1 MELINADLL
10 ARQINLLC
18 GTGIS
23 HEAVQKFVQEEN
35 LFYGSTDTLIAEN
48 YLKKIASWKN
58 YYNCQGEKITL
69 YGVINW
75 YFNMTSSKLYVSAQ
89 DFVDIPFFLLKL
101 WLVNW
106 HMEPEDIQFKSTKDW
121 NFINRLEAYELAA
134 LKFNQCLRLSADDF
148 IKDLKECYRISL
160 NRFEDYKT
168 SRGNNPRVIKKL
180 TPQYSRFLEYL
191 SYCREHLRDADVIR
205 INKLEPGYDDF
216 SWYFIIDA
224 EGVSTVLL
232 SDFA

>member
-58 YYNCQGEKITL
+58 
-69 YGVINW
+69 
-75 YFNMTSSKLYVSAQ
+75 KL
-89 DFVDIPFFLLKL
+89 
-101 WLVNW
+101 
-106 HMEPEDIQFKSTKDW
+106 
-121 NFINRLEAYELAA
+121 
-134 LKFNQCLRLSADDF
+134 
-148 IKDLKECYRISL
+148 
-160 NRFEDYKT
+160 
-168 SRGNNPRVIKKL
+168 G
-180 TPQYSRFLEYL
+180 
-191 SYCREHLRDADVIR
+191 
-205 INKLEPGYDDF
+205 PGYDEF